1 MLNLCL
7 NIIESILLTWFVSS
21 LLDIKQKKYLY
32 QFLLIVTNSLLIEIS
47 NIYQPYDLILTTIV
61 IANITFISHFFVYNS
76 ISQII
81 FVGCLESV
89 TYCFSSCLCL
99 LVLEYVSPDIFIK
112 IIYLLL
118 SFIIIRLFKKVVNEF
133 DDQLFYLLSSML
145 FVIHFLMSLFVQIY
159 FILSYTLDELLIAA
173 ILLIVTAGLFLII
186 IMKISQLYNTSLEYQ
201 KLKQEKENSK
211 ILQSLYNEI
220 KITKHDLKHD
230 YQLLSYYIKQEDYQ
244 QLHEFL
250 NMKQNDMSDIPILI
264 QSPCELLNTILNN
277 KMIEAYSRKIQI
289 LTEISVNKEIG
300 IEDYDLCE
308 ILGNMLDNAIENSSE
323 NDQIHITIKQDDF
336 FLHIVVSNPIKD
348 VVDFQTKK
356 DKNHHGF
363 GLVSIKRICHKYKS
377 DLFIKQEN
385 QTLIISTSLQYQ

>member
-145 FVIHFLMSLFVQIY
+145 FVIHFLMSLFPYEGSQ
-159 FILSYTLDELLIAA
+159 
-173 ILLIVTAGLFLII
+173 VT
-186 IMKISQLYNTSLEYQ
+186 
-201 KLKQEKENSK
+201 
-211 ILQSLYNEI
+211 
-220 KITKHDLKHD
+220 
-230 YQLLSYYIKQEDYQ
+230 
-244 QLHEFL
+244 
-250 NMKQNDMSDIPILI
+250 
-264 QSPCELLNTILNN
+264 
-277 KMIEAYSRKIQI
+277 
-289 LTEISVNKEIG
+289 
-300 IEDYDLCE
+300 
-308 ILGNMLDNAIENSSE
+308 
-323 NDQIHITIKQDDF
+323 
-336 FLHIVVSNPIKD
+336 
-348 VVDFQTKK
+348 
-356 DKNHHGF
+356 
-363 GLVSIKRICHKYKS
+363 
-377 DLFIKQEN
+377 
-385 QTLIISTSLQYQ
+385 